1 MPSLIAS
8 ASAFYGTSGI
18 ATIMR
23 HGSGKGVH
31 MVLVGDSKTYG
42 DNTQR
47 FPNGFFREFGVPGE
61 TIPWRGIVGNASSGV
76 TDSHSRGWAGT
87 GGQTSILLDSKPGQD
102 LTASGGAGTFTAW
115 ETITQASSGASGK
128 FLSES
133 GGIVKVW
140 NQGESTPF
148 NGSGGITGGSSGAT
162 RNVSGVANATVDHNG
177 FAAGVLFKPR
187 MYQQGT
193 GSISVSTA
201 IFRTD
206 MENQTLFGGGDWT
219 TARTLYARLISYG
232 GTFTALKVR
241 TYRNTTSIESSG
253 TLSLSAEGFAG
264 YETNS
269 SAGPLSL
276 GNGAGVPCK
285 ARWEAFS
292 TADRTGQYGY
302 FFGALIY
309 DPANAGLSMDYLAVG
324 GAGIEDFVDTAYM
337 SDAGFAAYMALTVP
351 PTASYVI
358 YIVDFGQNNAAM
370 SQGDYETNLAALIT
384 RCIAATPSG
393 KTAKFIICAPYNTGS
408 AHLSGKRDGCRNV
421 AEANKTFCA
430 FENRYDKYTAAQ
442 IADTTNFT
450 TDGIHPR
457 LAFSQLLAQ
466 DIIEEILSPTPVQA
480 VVTGYRSR
488 PSATSRRYA
497 WLGDRP

>member
-1 MPSLIAS
+1 MATPATSAFFDTSRIAS
-8 ASAFYGTSGI
+8 
-18 ATIMR
+18 IMR
-23 HGSGKGVH
+23 YGSGNGVH
-31 MVLVGDSKTYG
+31 MVLIGDSKTYG
-42 DNTQR
+42 DNTKR
-47 FPNGFFREFGVPGE
+47 FPSGFFREFGVADE

-87 GGQTSILLDSKPGQD
+87 SGQTSILLDSKPGQD
-102 LTASGGAGTFTAW
+102 LTASGGAGTFTLW
-115 ETITQASSGASGK
+115 ETVTQAGSGASGK

-162 RNVSGVANATVDHNG
+162 RNVTGVANATVDHKG

-201 IFRTD
+201 IFRSD

-302 FFGALIY
+302 FVGALIY
-309 DPANAGLSMDYLAVG
+309 DPTNAGLSMDYMAVG

-337 SDAGFAAYMALTVP
+337 SDANFAAYMALTVP
-351 PTASYVI
+351 PTAGYVVYVI
-358 YIVDFGQNNAAM
+358 DFGQNNAAM
-370 SQGDYETNLAALIT
+370 NQATFETNLAAAIT
-384 RCIAATPSG
+384 RCIDATPAG
-393 KTAKFIICAPYNTGS
+393 VVPKFIICAPYNATGG
-408 AHLSGKRDGCRNV
+408 AHFTGKRDGAYNV
-421 AEANKTFCA
+421 AEARKTYCA
-430 FENRYDKYTAAQ
+430 FDNRYDRYTADE
-442 IADTTNFT
+442 IADPSRTD
-450 TDGIHPR
+450 DGIHPT
-457 LAFSQLLAQ
+457 LAFSQQLAQ
-466 DIIEEILSPTPVQA
+466 DIVDEIRFPTVLTP
-480 VVTGYRSR
+480 RSMSYHGR
-488 PSATSRRYA
+488 FTIASRRQA
-497 WLGDRP
+497 WLGARP